1 MKITRDV
8 VTDLLP
14 AYLSGEASADTSALV
29 EEFLADH
36 ADFARIVA
44 ASKEGRSDALLT
56 PTPNVSP
63 DVERDALARTRALV
77 HRRTWTIALAWFFTC
92 LPLTFAFSDGRV
104 TFFMLRDEPGSRLL
118 WIAAAY
124 LWVQLAVLQ
133 RRLRGVG
140 L

>member
-1 MKITRDV
+1 MTITRDV
-8 VTDLLP
+8 ITDLLP
-14 AYLSGEASADTSALV
+14 AYLSGEASADTRALV
-29 EEFLADH
+29 EEFLADN

-44 ASKEGRSDALLT
+44 ASKKGRSDAILT
-56 PTPNVSP
+56 STPNVSP

-77 HRRTWTIALAWFFTC
+77 HRRTWTIALALFLTS

-104 TFFMLRDEPGSRLL
+104 TFFMLRDEPGSMLL
-118 WIAAAY
+118 WIAATY
-124 LWVQLAVLQ
+124 LWVQLAVLR

>member
-8 VTDLLP
+8 IIDLLP
-14 AYLSGEASADTSALV
+14 AYLADEASADTRALV
-29 EEFLADH
+29 QEFLADNPE
-36 ADFARIVA
+36 FARIVS
-44 ASKEGRSDALLT
+44 ASKERNSDALLT
-56 PTPNVSP
+56 PTPNLSP
-63 DVERDALARTRALV
+63 NVERDALARTRALV
-77 HRRTWTIALAWFFTC
+77 RRRTWTIALAVFFTC

-104 TFFMLRDEPGSRLL
+104 TFLMLRDEPGSRLL